1 MWRAVRAEVAL
12 DAAAEQLWVATDG
25 GEIVSLGRD
34 GRVRWRAA
42 VGAPVLG
49 PAPVLTPEGVVVMG
63 TQAGHVVA
71 LRR

>member
-1 MWRAVRAEVAL
+1 MGDAVRAEVAL

-25 GEIVSLGRD
+25 WEIVSLARD
-34 GRVRWRAA
+34 GQVRWRAA

-49 PAPVLTPEGVVVMG
+49 PAPVLTPEGVVVVG